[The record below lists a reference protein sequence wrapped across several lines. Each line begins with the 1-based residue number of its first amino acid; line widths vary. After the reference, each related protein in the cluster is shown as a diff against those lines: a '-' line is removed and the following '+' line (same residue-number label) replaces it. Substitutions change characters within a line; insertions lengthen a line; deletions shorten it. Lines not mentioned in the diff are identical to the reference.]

1 MLAQSYEKKIIKYFG
16 SKLPTIIFRT
26 KLCVLFSQSMMI
38 VSFVILINI
47 PKKNGFG
54 FRWVCYSM
62 QNKMLNA

>member
-1 MLAQSYEKKIIKYFG
+1 MLTQSYEKKIIKYFG

-54 FRWVCYSM
+54 FR
-62 QNKMLNA
+62 